1 MTIKQIEAVDVL
13 LNIINGEDVFM
24 CRRYQNG
31 NVGFTRLR
39 DATIGKINE
48 FLKNDSAAFIIVE
61 RSVEID
67 KS

>member
-1 MTIKQIEAVDVL
+1 MTIKHIEPVDVL

-39 DATIGKINE
+39 DATITKINDY
-48 FLKNDSAAFIIVE
+48 LKKDDAIFFII
-61 RSVEID
+61 
-67 KS
+67 K